1 MPIATARLNSVGIE
15 IPGVMVT
22 GDRVTKGKP
31 HPEPFLAAAQ
41 GLGVDPAR
49 CLVFEDAP
57 AGITS
62 ARDAG
67 CMVVAVRGTVD
78 ERDLAGADLII
89 DNFEQLTL
97 TVGPEGTLQL
107 ALAH

>member
-31 HPEPFLAAAQ
+31 HPEPFLTAAQ